1 MFNHLQLLIGLP
13 EVTRLDHRSIRAFAK
28 EERGR
33 KVGLLCWKFEKEQ
46 SVQRCAGWEGSQ
58 SERDRELF

>member
-1 MFNHLQLLIGLP
+1 MQSFFFFFFLRNMFNHLQLLIGLP

-33 KVGLLCWKFEKEQ
+33 KVGLLC
-46 SVQRCAGWEGSQ
+46 
-58 SERDRELF
+58 